1 MLSTSKSRSLKRDK
15 VNKLFVIVAA
25 AGLGHRFGGSN
36 PKQFCMM
43 DGVSPLRKTV
53 DLFLS
58 LDFISGVICVIPD
71 GFRENYNSIVKG
83 INDDRL
89 IDPVIGGDKRS
100 DSVRNGLKAIK
111 RFEPDYVLIHD
122 AARCY
127 CKSDVVKR
135 VCEKLLNGAK
145 AVVPTI
151 SSTDSVRYNGIGV
164 DRTKVEFSQTPQGFG
179 YDLILN
185 LHEKY
190 KGQTVTDDAALC
202 DLEGI
207 RVESVHG
214 DVKNKKITFKS
225 DVEQIIYRTGCGYDA
240 HRFSDDPKRKLF
252 IMGKEIS
259 DHKGLDGI
267 SDADVGIH
275 SLVDAIL
282 GALCLGDIGQ
292 HFPAND
298 PKNKGVDSKNFLLYC
313 KDLLNERNAE
323 ITNIDATI
331 ICESPRISKYSDEMR
346 KIVANCLGIS
356 ESIVNIK
363 GKTTEGMGFEGRK
376 EGISAMTVV
385 TIRFSL

>member
-1 MLSTSKSRSLKRDK
+1 MLSISKSQSLRRDK
-15 VNKLFVIVAA
+15 VNKIFVIIAA
-25 AGLGHRFGGSN
+25 AGLGQRFGGDS
-36 PKQFCMM
+36 PKQFCVI
-43 DGVSPLRKTV
+43 GGISPLRKTV

-58 LDFISGVICVIPD
+58 LDFISGIVCVIP
-71 GFRENYNSIVKG
+71 GEFRKLYETIVKD
-83 INDDRL
+83 ISDDRL
-89 IDPVIGGDKRS
+89 IEPAIGGNKRS
-100 DSVRNGLKAIK
+100 DSVRSGLEAIK
-111 RFEPDYVLIHD
+111 QHNPRYVLIHD

-135 VCEKLLNGAK
+135 VYEKLLNGAK

-151 SSTDSVRYNGIGV
+151 SSTDSVRYNGVGV
-164 DRTKVEFSQTPQGFG
+164 DRAKVEFSQTPQGFE
-179 YDLILN
+179 YDLILS

-190 KGQTVTDDAALC
+190 KEQTFTDDASLC

-207 RVESVHG
+207 KVESVPG
-214 DVKNKKITFKS
+214 DIKNKKITFKS
-225 DVEQIIYRTGCGYDA
+225 DVEQMIFKTGFGYDA
-240 HRFSDDPKRKLF
+240 HRFSEEHKRKLF
-252 IMGKEIS
+252 IMGKEIPA
-259 DHKGLDGI
+259 HKGLEGI

-292 HFPAND
+292 HFPEND
-298 PKNKGVDSKNFLLYC
+298 PKNKGADSRNFLSYC

-323 ITNIDATI
+323 IINIDATI
-331 ICESPRISKYSDEMR
+331 ICESPRISKYSDEMK
-346 KIVANCLGIS
+346 KIVANCMEIS

-385 TIRFSL
+385 TIRIPL